1 MRAMELGPLGLLVLL
16 YSEDSPDFGLCVV
29 FSEFFLQKE
38 FKYPGV
44 TDGWNKI
51 SAGPID
57 FPHREELAE
66 AWAFVSNA
74 SWGVVLGRS
83 H

>member
-51 SAGPID
+51 D
-57 FPHREELAE
+57 L
-66 AWAFVSNA
+66 
-74 SWGVVLGRS
+74 SWPN
-83 H
+83 